1 MPMSSGLTSTL
12 SEFTRRSEFA
22 NSPLAAS
29 SGGPSSDPG
38 KPGLF
43 SRIGAWFGRLG
54 RGIGK
59 GLGMLV
65 PTMALVRYLIA
76 IGVGV
81 AGTLGWQAY
90 GSQARTAVAGWSP
103 RLAWLAPPAAARGV
117 SAERIKATSQALAA
131 VHQSV
136 DKLSTEVSKLETQAS
151 TAGEAAAPA
160 APKRSSRR

>member
-1 MPMSSGLTSTL
+1 MSSGLTSTL

-22 NSPLAAS
+22 NNPLSAAATN
-29 SGGPSSDPG
+29 GSDQS

-54 RGIGK
+54 RGVGK

-65 PTMALVRYLIA
+65 PSMALVRYLIA
-76 IGVGV
+76 FGVGIV
-81 AGTLGWQAY
+81 ATLGWQAY
-90 GSQARTAVAGWSP
+90 GSQARTAVSGWSP
-103 RLAWLAPPAAARGV
+103 RLAWLAPPAAARGA

-136 DKLSTEVSKLETQAS
+136 DKLANEVGKLETQAS
-151 TAGEAAAPA
+151 AAASADA
-160 APKRSSRR
+160 APPAPSKRSSRR